1 MLMSG
6 YDRDMVKAFLK
17 TGKLAPISEYA
28 AIRHASRKKNLI
40 VSSYTGSDIRM
51 YTKGDTVHLMYPE
64 EVQEIQLES
73 VADAIAK
80 GTIFDDAEEVD
91 RHAHYLTM
99 TNTPTRAMAH
109 HGIDEPKHLK
119 IVVSG
124 IIGKMSPDGTLEI
137 SLADMRN
144 GQQFLDQLK
153 TCDVSGNCHDA
164 EDLVDHYVG
173 AEKHTDLPK
182 DFRDDIYHMKSDVK
196 DIGDLDMDDEV
207 DDRDPDAFEN
217 DDDDYEEIEE
227 AAIQEGFFAK
237 RPKKLKPIPRD
248 VVAYITVEMNAIQD
262 SNDQAMLAGYTCSK
276 LELVDFYITCIDTK
290 DDRYIVPHTREYLVA
305 MQNDLERLLQQI
317 LRIKP
322 IQRGSAI
329 WKPNVTL
336 PEGWRG

>member
-6 YDRDMVKAFLK
+6 YDLDMVKAFLK
-17 TGKLAPISEYA
+17 TGKLASISEYA
-28 AIRHASRKKNLI
+28 SIRHASRKKNLI
-40 VSSYTGSDIRM
+40 VSSYTGSDVRM

-64 EVQEIQLES
+64 DPQEIQLES

-80 GTIFDDAEEVD
+80 GTIFDDADEVD
-91 RHAHYLTM
+91 RHAQFLTM

-109 HGIDEPKHLK
+109 RGIDEPKHLK

-124 IIGKMSPDGTLEI
+124 IIGKMSPDGTIEI
-137 SLADMRN
+137 SLADMQN

-153 TCDVSGNCHDA
+153 KCDVSKDCRDA

-173 AEKHTDLPK
+173 AEKHTDLPR

-196 DIGDLDMDDEV
+196 DLGDIDPEEEVDKYDYESDDEDE
-207 DDRDPDAFEN
+207 DDF
-217 DDDDYEEIEE
+217 EE
-227 AAIQEGFFAK
+227 AAVQEGFFAK
-237 RPKKLKPIPRD
+237 RPKRLKPIPRD

-290 DDRYIVPHTREYLVA
+290 DDRYIVPHTREYLVK
-305 MQNDLERLLQQI
+305 MQDDLERLLQQI